1 MTASPPAAKLD
12 GMDRPAA
19 LPAATPS
26 ARLRQWAG
34 AFRPSLLVN
43 PSVAV
48 IVGTALAVRAGRAS
62 LEIALG
68 CWLLSCLLALGEA
81 LLNDVNDWEH
91 GVDRPGHLRPGHP
104 VRTGLSPAAV
114 RAASFTCFGLG
125 GLATAWVAVASGYYW
140 LFLLFPLF
148 LIAALKYTGGR
159 TPYGHLA
166 LGEVSLFLF
175 FGIVAC
181 GGSCFLQAGAL
192 GSKALLAASSI
203 GLMAASTMA
212 AQNARDRLTDGAA
225 GKRTL
230 AVLLGERGSRHL
242 FVWLVATP
250 YLLLIP
256 IAALDGTAHPLAAV
270 VSAPIALPLAR
281 RALSAEREALAGVA
295 LQSFVLSGAFG
306 SLLAAGL
313 VWAGG

>member
-1 MTASPPAAKLD
+1 
-12 GMDRPAA
+12 MDRPA
-19 LPAATPS
+19 LSRTATPS
-26 ARLRQWAG
+26 DRLQRWAG
-34 AFRPSLLVN
+34 AFRPTLLVN

-104 VRTGLSPAAV
+104 IRTGLSPNAV
-114 RAASFTCFGLG
+114 RTASFACFGLG
-125 GLATAWVAVASGYYW
+125 GLATAWVAIASGIYW
-140 LFLLFPLF
+140 LFLFFPVF

-159 TPYGHLA
+159 KPYGHRA
-166 LGEVSLFLF
+166 LGELSLFLF
-175 FGIVAC
+175 FGILAC
-181 GGSCFLQAGAL
+181 GGSFYLQVGAL
-192 GSKALLAASSI
+192 GSKALLVASSI
-203 GLMAASTMA
+203 GLVAASTMA

-230 AVLLGERGSRHL
+230 AVLLGERGSRRL
-242 FVWLVATP
+242 FVCLATVP
-250 YLLLIP
+250 YPLLIP
-256 IAALDGTAHPLAAV
+256 IAALDGSAYPLAAV
-270 VSAPIALPLAR
+270 VSAPIAFLLAR
-281 RALSAEREALAGVA
+281 RALTGDREALAGVA

-313 VWAGG
+313 VRAAG